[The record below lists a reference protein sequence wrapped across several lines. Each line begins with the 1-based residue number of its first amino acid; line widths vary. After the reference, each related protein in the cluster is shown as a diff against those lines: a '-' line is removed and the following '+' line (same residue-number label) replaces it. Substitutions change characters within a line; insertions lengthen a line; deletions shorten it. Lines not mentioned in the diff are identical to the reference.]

1 MILPPSLLARVSSPS
16 NNADPSCVHGL
27 GRKDTPSEEEMP
39 VALGT
44 SLFLGTVMDLLV
56 LERAPLGAIRNGYLD
71 TSGCRLLPRGTK
83 HFLVE
88 CTRRVPAA
96 HLSAP
101 PESCRVYSAFPA
113 EMQTQNLNSIN
124 RGRAVVPIRNLPA
137 LLNSPTKAIWRIPAR
152 MGVFRPSVSSAASEL
167 LNTLQSS

>member
-1 MILPPSLLARVSSPS
+1 MFSVVHHDSASISPARVSSPS
-16 NNADPSCVHGL
+16 NNADSSWVHGL
-27 GRKDTPSEEEMP
+27 GRKDTPSEEEIP
-39 VALGT
+39 LALGT
-44 SLFLGTVMDLLV
+44 SLFLGTVMDMLV

-83 HFLVE
+83 HFHVG

-113 EMQTQNLNSIN
+113 EMQTQNSNSIN
-124 RGRAVVPIRNLPA
+124 RERTLLAIRNLPSQ
-137 LLNSPTKAIWRIPAR
+137 LIRYERNWGECQRR
-152 MGVFRPSVSSAASEL
+152 
-167 LNTLQSS
+167 